1 VRWYWWTSASY
12 KPDFSKKSGLCP
24 NQYGDYYLS
33 KYINSIVFQSLKS
46 YLFPSIYLIAIA
58 AIDGA
63 FNILP
68 VQAIDPNPIINYQN
82 TPNSTNKAL
91 LNSAQ
96 NLNRKGAE
104 YLATGQAKLALA
116 SWQQAH
122 KIYLGLKDKEGIIGT
137 EINQAQAL
145 QSLGLYRQALSVLR
159 STRTQLQSQP
169 NSALKIRGLLSLGN
183 TLKSLRVLN
192 IPANKSRLDIDFGAT
207 EILTQALKLAI
218 DLQDPGLANQ
228 IELSLANTLE
238 LIGDPDTKQ
247 AAIQIYQSV
256 AAKSNSPVLR
266 IQAQINSY
274 RLNPRNDLNSSI
286 FLTNIRKELDL
297 ITPSRSTVYTYVALA
312 KTIQKSQADKTINRA
327 LSLQISSLLT
337 TAISQA
343 RTLGDARGEAQAVG
357 TLGNLYQLVGQDQ
370 DAQKLTEQAL
380 VIAESL
386 PAPDLAYRLQWQLG
400 KILTVTKPQNPQ
412 PAITAYQQA
421 VRHLKTLRND
431 LNASDADLQFSF
443 RDSVEPVY
451 RELVDLLLRNDDK
464 VLTTN
469 LTAAR
474 DLIESLQVAE
484 LENYLRQGCLDTYT
498 VELAKIDRSAVVI
511 YPIILRDR
519 VAVIAAVPNQ
529 PLRYYSRSISEINLK
544 NIITKLREQLD
555 NSEFT
560 ATQEQLFQQ
569 QSQQVYNLIIAPLAK
584 DLATSNSKTL
594 VFVLDGVL
602 RNIPMSM
609 LYDGKKYLVESYNL
623 ALTPGLQLVPP
634 PSDNNRQQYQAL
646 LGGISEERQGFKS
659 LTGVKQE
666 LAMISNL
673 MPSQQLINADFNQ
686 SQFSTKLVADRSSIV
701 HLATHGEFSSDPTK
715 TFILTWD
722 RRLDLARLN
731 NLLQNR
737 NLQSNQG
744 IDLLVLSACET
755 ATGDNRATLGLAGV
769 AIKARTKSTIASLW
783 KVNDK
788 ATQLLMTNFYQNLVT
803 KKLGKA
809 ESLKLAQQSL
819 LQQSQYRSPYYWAA
833 FVLVGNWQ

>member
-1 VRWYWWTSASY
+1 MNRT
-12 KPDFSKKSGLCP
+12 K
-24 NQYGDYYLS
+24 
-33 KYINSIVFQSLKS
+33 
-46 YLFPSIYLIAIA
+46 IYLITI
-58 AIDGA
+58 IFGA
-63 FNILP
+63 FNISP
-68 VQAIDPNPIINYQN
+68 VQAIDPNSIFNYPN
-82 TPNSTNKAL
+82 TTNSTNKSL
-91 LNSAQ
+91 LNAAQ
-96 NLNRKGAE
+96 NLNQKGAE
-104 YLATGQAKLALA
+104 YLATGQAKSALA

-122 KIYLGLKDKEGIIGT
+122 KIYLGLKDREGIIGT

-145 QSLGLYRQALSVLR
+145 QSLGLYRQALSILR
-159 STRTQLQSQP
+159 STKTQLQAQS
-169 NSALKIRGLLSLGN
+169 NSALKVRGLLSLGN

-192 IPANKSRLDIDFGAT
+192 TPANKSRLDIDFGAK
-207 EILTQALKLAI
+207 EILTEALKLAI
-218 DLQDPGLANQ
+218 DLQDSGLADRV
-228 IELSLANTLE
+228 ELSLANTLE
-238 LIGDPDTKQ
+238 SIDGPDSKQ

-256 AAKSNSPVLR
+256 VAKSSSPLLR

-274 RLNPRNDLNSSI
+274 RLNPRQDLNSLV

-297 ITPSRSTVYTYVALA
+297 ITPSRNTVYTYITLA
-312 KTIQKSQADKTINRA
+312 KTVQKNQLTKTSSRDF
-327 LSLQISSLLT
+327 SLQISALLT
-337 TAISQA
+337 TATAQA
-343 RTLGDARGEAQAVG
+343 RTIGDPRGEAQAIG
-357 TLGNLYQLVGQDQ
+357 TLGNLYQLVGQNR

-386 PAPDLAYRLQWQLG
+386 PAPDLAYRFQWQLG
-400 KILTVTKPQNPQ
+400 RILAVTNPQNPQ

-431 LNASDADLQFSF
+431 LNAGDADLQFSF

-451 RELVDLLLRNDDK
+451 RELVDLLLKDDDK
-464 VLTTN
+464 ILTAN
-469 LTAAR
+469 LTVAR

-529 PLRYYSRSISEINLK
+529 PLRYYSRSISEVKLK
-544 NIITKLREQLD
+544 NIVTGLREQLD
-555 NSEFT
+555 NSEFN
-560 ATQEQLFQQ
+560 ANQERSFQQ
-569 QSQQVYNLIIAPLAK
+569 QSQQVYDLLIKPLAK

-594 VFVLDGVL
+594 VFVLDGML

-609 LYDGKKYLVESYNL
+609 LYDGEKYLVESYNL

-634 PSDNNRQQYQAL
+634 QSANTRTQYQAL

-666 LAMISNL
+666 LSMIGNL

-701 HLATHGEFSSDPTK
+701 HLATHGEFSSDPAK

-722 RRLDLARLN
+722 RRLDLDRLH

-788 ATQLLMTNFYQNLVT
+788 ATQLLMANFYQNLVT

-819 LQQSQYRSPYYWAA
+819 LQHPQYRAPYYWAA

>member
-1 VRWYWWTSASY
+1 MHLT
-12 KPDFSKKSGLCP
+12 K
-24 NQYGDYYLS
+24 
-33 KYINSIVFQSLKS
+33 
-46 YLFPSIYLIAIA
+46 IYLITIVF
-58 AIDGA
+58 GA

-68 VQAIDPNPIINYQN
+68 VQAIDPNPIINYQK
-82 TPNSTNKAL
+82 TTNSTNNSL

-96 NLNRKGAE
+96 NLNQKGAE

-122 KIYLGLKDKEGIIGT
+122 KIYLGLKDREGIIGT

-145 QSLGLYRQALSVLR
+145 QSLGFYRQALSILR
-159 STRTQLQSQP
+159 STKTNLQAQP
-169 NSALKIRGLLSLGN
+169 NSALKVRGLLSLGN

-192 IPANKSRLDIDFGAT
+192 IPANKSRLDINFGAK
-207 EILTQALKLAI
+207 EILSEALKLAI
-218 DLQDPGLANQ
+218 DLQDAGLASQ

-238 LIGDPDTKQ
+238 LIGDSDTQQ
-247 AAIQIYQSV
+247 AAIEIYRSV
-256 AAKSNSPVLR
+256 AAKRNSPLLR

-274 RLNPRNDLNSSI
+274 RLNPHSNLNPLV
-286 FLTNIRKELDL
+286 FLTNIRKDLDL
-297 ITPSRSTVYTYVALA
+297 VTSSRSTIYTYITLA
-312 KTIQKSQADKTINRA
+312 KTVQKSQVNKTINRD
-327 LSLQISSLLT
+327 LSRQLSALLT
-337 TAISQA
+337 TAMAQA
-343 RTLGDARGEAQAVG
+343 RAIGDARGEAQAIG
-357 TLGNLYQLVGQDQ
+357 TLGNLYQLVGQDR

-380 VIAESL
+380 IIAEGL

-400 KILTVTKPQNPQ
+400 RIMTVTNPQNPQ
-412 PAITAYQQA
+412 PAIIAYQQA

-431 LNASDADLQFSF
+431 LTSSDADLQFSF

-451 RELVDLLLRNDDK
+451 RELVDLLLRDDDK
-464 VLTTN
+464 ILTTN
-469 LTAAR
+469 LIAAR

-519 VAVIAAVPNQ
+519 IAIIAAVPNQ
-529 PLRYYSRSISEINLK
+529 PLRYYSQSISEAKIK
-544 NIITKLREQLD
+544 NIVAGLREQLD
-555 NSEFT
+555 NSEFNP
-560 ATQEQLFQQ
+560 TQERSFQQ
-569 QSQQVYNLIIAPLAK
+569 QSQQIYDLLIKPLAQ

-634 PSDNNRQQYQAL
+634 QNDNNRPQYQAL

-686 SQFSTKLVADRSSIV
+686 SQFSTKLVTDRSSIV
-701 HLATHGEFSSDPTK
+701 HLATHGEFSSNPTK

-722 RRLDLARLN
+722 QRLDLNRLN
-731 NLLQNR
+731 NLLQSR

-783 KVNDK
+783 KVNDR
-788 ATQLLMTNFYQNLVT
+788 ATQLLMANFYQNLVT
-803 KKLGKA
+803 KKLSKA

-819 LQQSQYRSPYYWAA
+819 IQHAQYRSPYYWAA

>member
-1 VRWYWWTSASY
+1 MNRT
-12 KPDFSKKSGLCP
+12 K
-24 NQYGDYYLS
+24 
-33 KYINSIVFQSLKS
+33 
-46 YLFPSIYLIAIA
+46 IYLIAI
-58 AIDGA
+58 IFGA
-63 FNILP
+63 LDILP
-68 VQAIDPNPIINYQN
+68 VQAIDSGIKNNLQG
-82 TPNSTNKAL
+82 TANSTNSSL
-91 LNSAQ
+91 LNAAQ
-96 NLNRKGAE
+96 NLNQKGAA

-116 SWQQAH
+116 NWQQAH
-122 KIYLGLKDKEGIIGT
+122 KIYLGLKDREGIIGT

-145 QSLGLYRQALSVLR
+145 QSLGFYRQALSILR
-159 STRTQLQSQP
+159 STKTQLQAQP
-169 NSALKIRGLLSLGN
+169 NSALKVRGLLSLGN

-192 IPANKSRLDIDFGAT
+192 TPANKSRLDIDFGAK
-207 EILTQALKLAI
+207 EILTEALKLAI
-218 DLQDPGLANQ
+218 DLRDSGLADRV
-228 IELSLANTLE
+228 ELSLANTLE
-238 LIGDPDTKQ
+238 SIGDSDTRQ

-256 AAKSNSPVLR
+256 ATKSSSPLLR
-266 IQAQINSY
+266 IQSQINSY
-274 RLNPRNDLNSSI
+274 RLNPRQNLNPSI
-286 FLTNIRKELDL
+286 FLANIRKELDL
-297 ITPSRSTVYTYVALA
+297 VTPSRSSIYTYITLA
-312 KTIQKSQADKTINRA
+312 KIVQKSQLTKTSSRD
-327 LSLQISSLLT
+327 LSLQISALLT
-337 TAISQA
+337 TAIAQA
-343 RTLGDARGEAQAVG
+343 RTLKDARGEAQAIG
-357 TLGNLYQLVGQDQ
+357 TLGNLYQQVGQDR
-370 DAQKLTEQAL
+370 DAQKLTKQAL

-386 PAPDLAYRLQWQLG
+386 QAPELAYRLQWQLG
-400 KILTVTKPQNPQ
+400 RILTVTNPQNPQ
-412 PAITAYQQA
+412 PAIIAYQQA

-451 RELVDLLLRNDDK
+451 RELVDLLLRDDDK
-464 VLTTN
+464 ILATN

-519 VAVIAAVPNQ
+519 VAVIAAIPNQ
-529 PLRYYSRSISEINLK
+529 PPRYYSRSISEVKLK
-544 NIITKLREQLD
+544 NIVAGLREQLD
-555 NSEFT
+555 NSEFNL
-560 ATQEQLFQQ
+560 AQEQLFQQ
-569 QSQQVYNLIIAPLAK
+569 QSRQVYNLLIEPLAK
-584 DLATSNSKTL
+584 DLAKSNSKTL
-594 VFVLDGVL
+594 VFVLDGVF

-634 PSDNNRQQYQAL
+634 QNNNNRQQYQAL

-666 LAMISNL
+666 LAMVSSL

-686 SQFSTKLVADRSSIV
+686 TKFSTKLVADRSSIV
-701 HLATHGEFSSDPTK
+701 HLATHGEFSSDPAK

-722 RRLDLARLN
+722 NRLDLDRLN
-731 NLLQNR
+731 NLLQSR
-737 NLQSNQG
+737 NLESNQG

-788 ATQLLMTNFYQNLVT
+788 ATQLLMANFYQNLVT
-803 KKLGKA
+803 KKLSKA

-819 LQQSQYRSPYYWAA
+819 LQQPQYRSPYYWAA

>member
-1 VRWYWWTSASY
+1 MNRT
-12 KPDFSKKSGLCP
+12 K
-24 NQYGDYYLS
+24 
-33 KYINSIVFQSLKS
+33 
-46 YLFPSIYLIAIA
+46 IYLITMVLS
-58 AIDGA
+58 A

-68 VQAIDPNPIINYQN
+68 VQAIDPNPVINHQN
-82 TPNSTNKAL
+82 TTNSTNTAL

-96 NLNRKGAE
+96 NLNQKGAE
-104 YLATGQAKLALA
+104 YLATGQAKLALV

-122 KIYLGLKDKEGIIGT
+122 KIYLGLKDREGIIGT
-137 EINQAQAL
+137 QINQAQAL
-145 QSLGLYRQALSVLR
+145 QSLGLYRQALSILR
-159 STRTQLQSQP
+159 STKTQLQTQP
-169 NSALKIRGLLSLGN
+169 NSILKVRGLLSLGN
-183 TLKSLRVLN
+183 TLKSLRVLS
-192 IPANKSRLDIDFGAT
+192 ISANKSRLDIDFGAK
-207 EILTQALKLAI
+207 EVLAEALKLAI
-218 DLQDPGLANQ
+218 NLQDLGLTNQ

-238 LIGDPDTKQ
+238 LIGDPDAKQ
-247 AAIQIYQSV
+247 AAIKIYQSV
-256 AAKSNSPVLR
+256 SIKSTSPLFV
-266 IQAQINSY
+266 IQSQINSY
-274 RLNPRNDLNSSI
+274 RLNSEKDLNSLI
-286 FLTNIRKELDL
+286 FVTNIRKKLDL
-297 ITPSRSTVYTYVALA
+297 ITPSRSTIYTYVTLA
-312 KTIQKSQADKTINRA
+312 KTVQQTQIGRKIDQN

-337 TAISQA
+337 TAIAQA
-343 RTLGDARGEAQAVG
+343 RTLKDARGEAQAIG
-357 TLGNLYQLVGQDQ
+357 TLGNLYQQVGQYQ

-380 VIAESL
+380 IIAESL
-386 PAPDLAYRLQWQLG
+386 PAPDLAYRLHWQLG
-400 KILTVTKPQNPQ
+400 RILAVTNPQNPQ

-431 LNASDADLQFSF
+431 LNASNADQQFSF

-464 VLTTN
+464 ILATN

-519 VAVIAAVPNQ
+519 VAVITAIPNQ
-529 PLRYYSRSISEINLK
+529 PLRYYSRSISEVKLE
-544 NIITKLREQLD
+544 NIVTKLREQLD
-555 NSEFT
+555 NSEFNLS
-560 ATQEQLFQQ
+560 QEQLFQQ
-569 QSQQVYNLIIAPLAK
+569 QSQQVYNLLIEPLAK

-594 VFVLDGVL
+594 VFVLDGML

-634 PSDNNRQQYQAL
+634 NDNARQQYQAL

-686 SQFSTKLVADRSSIV
+686 SKFSTKLVADKSSIV

-722 RRLDLARLN
+722 HRLDLDGLN
-731 NLLQNR
+731 NLLQSR
-737 NLQSNQG
+737 NLQSSQG

-783 KVNDK
+783 KVNDQ
-788 ATQLLMTNFYQNLVT
+788 ATQLLMANFYQNLVT
-803 KKLGKA
+803 RKLGLA

-819 LQQSQYRSPYYWAA
+819 LQHPQYRAPYYWAG

>member
-1 VRWYWWTSASY
+1 MNRT
-12 KPDFSKKSGLCP
+12 
-24 NQYGDYYLS
+24 N
-33 KYINSIVFQSLKS
+33 
-46 YLFPSIYLIAIA
+46 IYLITMIF
-58 AIDGA
+58 GA

-68 VQAIDPNPIINYQN
+68 VQAINPDTNINYQN
-82 TPNSTNKAL
+82 TINSTNKSL
-91 LNSAQ
+91 LDSAQ
-96 NLNRKGAE
+96 NLNQKGAE
-104 YLATGQAKLALA
+104 YLATGQAKLAFA
-116 SWQQAH
+116 SWQRAH
-122 KIYLGLKDKEGIIGT
+122 KIYLGLKDQEGIIGT

-145 QSLGLYRQALSVLR
+145 QSLGFYRQALSILR
-159 STRTQLQSQP
+159 STKTQLQARST
-169 NSALKIRGLLSLGN
+169 SALKVRGLLSLGN

-192 IPANKSRLDIDFGAT
+192 IPANKSRLDIDFGAK
-207 EILTQALKLAI
+207 EILTEALGLAI
-218 DLQDPGLANQ
+218 ALQDTELASQ

-247 AAIQIYQSV
+247 AAIQIYQAV
-256 AAKSNSPVLR
+256 ATKSNSPLLK

-274 RLNPRNDLNSSI
+274 RLNPQRDLNSLE

-297 ITPSRSTVYTYVALA
+297 ITPSRSTIYTYITLA
-312 KTIQKSQADKTINRA
+312 KTIQKSQIGETINRD
-327 LSLQISSLLT
+327 LSLQISALLT
-337 TAISQA
+337 TATTQA
-343 RTLGDARGEAQAVG
+343 RTIKDPRGEAQAIG
-357 TLGNLYQLVGQDQ
+357 TLGNLYQLVGQDR
-370 DAQKLTEQAL
+370 DAQKLTEQAV

-386 PAPDLAYRLQWQLG
+386 PAPDLAYRFQWQLG
-400 KILTVTKPQNPQ
+400 KILTITKPQNPQ
-412 PAITAYQQA
+412 SAIIAYQQA

-464 VLTTN
+464 ILASN

-498 VELAKIDRSAVVI
+498 VELAKIDRSAIVI

-519 VAVIAAVPNQ
+519 IAIIAAVPNQ
-529 PLRYYSRSISEINLK
+529 PLRYYSRSISEVKLK
-544 NIITKLREQLD
+544 NIVIGLREQLD
-555 NSEFT
+555 NSEFN
-560 ATQEQLFQQ
+560 ATQERSFQQ
-569 QSQQVYNLIIAPLAK
+569 QSQQIYNLLIEPLEK
-584 DLATSNSKTL
+584 DLAKSNSKTL

-634 PSDNNRQQYQAL
+634 QSGNNRQQYQAL

-666 LAMISNL
+666 LAMIGNL
-673 MPSQQLINADFNQ
+673 MPSQQLINAEFNQ
-686 SQFSTKLVADRSSIV
+686 SQFSTKLVTDRSSIV

-722 RRLDLARLN
+722 NRLDLDRLN

-755 ATGDNRATLGLAGV
+755 ANGDNRATLGLAGV

-788 ATQLLMTNFYQNLVT
+788 ATQLLMANFYQNLVT

-819 LQQSQYRSPYYWAA
+819 LQHSQYRAPYYWAA

>member
-1 VRWYWWTSASY
+1 MNRT
-12 KPDFSKKSGLCP
+12 K
-24 NQYGDYYLS
+24 
-33 KYINSIVFQSLKS
+33 
-46 YLFPSIYLIAIA
+46 IYLIAI
-58 AIDGA
+58 IFGA
-63 FNILP
+63 LDILP
-68 VQAIDPNPIINYQN
+68 AQAIDLGIKNNLQG
-82 TPNSTNKAL
+82 TANSTNSSL
-91 LNSAQ
+91 LNAAQ
-96 NLNRKGAE
+96 NLNQKGAE
-104 YLATGQAKLALA
+104 YLATGQAKSALA
-116 SWQQAH
+116 NWQQAH
-122 KIYLGLKDKEGIIGT
+122 KIYLGLKDREGIIGT

-145 QSLGLYRQALSVLR
+145 QSLGLYRQALSILR
-159 STRTQLQSQP
+159 STKTQLQAQP
-169 NSALKIRGLLSLGN
+169 NSALKVRGLLSLGN

-192 IPANKSRLDIDFGAT
+192 TPANKSRLDINFGAK
-207 EILTQALKLAI
+207 EILIEALKLAI
-218 DLQDPGLANQ
+218 NLQDSGLADRV
-228 IELSLANTLE
+228 ELSLANTLE
-238 LIGDPDTKQ
+238 SIGDSDTRQ

-256 AAKSNSPVLR
+256 ATKSSSPLLR
-266 IQAQINSY
+266 IQSQINSY
-274 RLNPRNDLNSSI
+274 RLNPRQNLNPSI
-286 FLTNIRKELDL
+286 FLANIRKELDL
-297 ITPSRSTVYTYVALA
+297 VIPSRSSIYTYITLA
-312 KTIQKSQADKTINRA
+312 KTVQKSQLTKTSSRD
-327 LSLQISSLLT
+327 LSLQISALLT
-337 TAISQA
+337 TAIAQA
-343 RTLGDARGEAQAVG
+343 RTLKDARGEAQAIG
-357 TLGNLYQLVGQDQ
+357 TLGNLYQQVGQDR
-370 DAQKLTEQAL
+370 DAQKLTKQAL

-386 PAPDLAYRLQWQLG
+386 QAPELVYRLQWQLG
-400 KILTVTKPQNPQ
+400 RILTVTNPQNHQ
-412 PAITAYQQA
+412 PAIIAYQQA

-451 RELVDLLLRNDDK
+451 RELVDLLLRDDDK
-464 VLTTN
+464 ILATN

-519 VAVIAAVPNQ
+519 VAVIAAIPNQ
-529 PLRYYSRSISEINLK
+529 PLRYYSRSISEVKLK
-544 NIITKLREQLD
+544 NIVAGLREQLD
-555 NSEFT
+555 NSEFNL
-560 ATQEQLFQQ
+560 AQEQLFQQ
-569 QSQQVYNLIIAPLAK
+569 QSRQVYDLLIEPLAK
-584 DLATSNSKTL
+584 DLAKSNSKTL
-594 VFVLDGVL
+594 VFVLDGVF

-634 PSDNNRQQYQAL
+634 QKDNTQPQYQAL

-666 LAMISNL
+666 LAMVSSL

-686 SQFSTKLVADRSSIV
+686 TKFSTKLVADRSSIV
-701 HLATHGEFSSDPTK
+701 HLATHGEFSSDPAK

-722 RRLDLARLN
+722 NRIDLDRLN
-731 NLLQNR
+731 NLLQSR
-737 NLQSNQG
+737 NLESNQG

-788 ATQLLMTNFYQNLVT
+788 ATQLLMANFYQNLVT
-803 KKLGKA
+803 KKLSKA

-819 LQQSQYRSPYYWAA
+819 LQQPQYRSPYYWAA

>member
-1 VRWYWWTSASY
+1 MHLT
-12 KPDFSKKSGLCP
+12 K
-24 NQYGDYYLS
+24 
-33 KYINSIVFQSLKS
+33 
-46 YLFPSIYLIAIA
+46 IYLITIVF
-58 AIDGA
+58 GA

-68 VQAIDPNPIINYQN
+68 VQAIDPNPIINYQK
-82 TPNSTNKAL
+82 TTNSTNNSL

-96 NLNRKGAE
+96 NLNQKGAE

-122 KIYLGLKDKEGIIGT
+122 KIYLGLKDREGIIGT

-145 QSLGLYRQALSVLR
+145 QSLGFYRQALSILR
-159 STRTQLQSQP
+159 STKTNLQAQP
-169 NSALKIRGLLSLGN
+169 NSALKVRGLLSLGN

-192 IPANKSRLDIDFGAT
+192 IPANKSRLDINFGAK
-207 EILTQALKLAI
+207 EILSEALKLAI
-218 DLQDPGLANQ
+218 DLQDAGLASQ

-238 LIGDPDTKQ
+238 LIGDSDTQQ
-247 AAIQIYQSV
+247 AAIEIYRSV
-256 AAKSNSPVLR
+256 AAKRNSPLLR

-274 RLNPRNDLNSSI
+274 RLNPHSNLNPLV
-286 FLTNIRKELDL
+286 FLTNIRKDLDL
-297 ITPSRSTVYTYVALA
+297 VTPSRSTIYTYITLA
-312 KTIQKSQADKTINRA
+312 KTVQKSQVNKTINRD
-327 LSLQISSLLT
+327 LSRQLSALLT
-337 TAISQA
+337 TAMAQA
-343 RTLGDARGEAQAVG
+343 RAIGDARGEAQAIG
-357 TLGNLYQLVGQDQ
+357 TLGNLYQLVGQDR

-380 VIAESL
+380 IIAEGL

-400 KILTVTKPQNPQ
+400 RIMTVTNPQNPQ
-412 PAITAYQQA
+412 PAIIAYQQA

-431 LNASDADLQFSF
+431 LTSSDADLQFSF

-451 RELVDLLLRNDDK
+451 RELVDLLLRDDDK
-464 VLTTN
+464 ILTTN
-469 LTAAR
+469 LIAAR

-519 VAVIAAVPNQ
+519 IAIIAAVPNQ
-529 PLRYYSRSISEINLK
+529 PLRYYSQSISEAKIK
-544 NIITKLREQLD
+544 NIVAGLREQLD
-555 NSEFT
+555 NSEFNP
-560 ATQEQLFQQ
+560 TQERSFQQ
-569 QSQQVYNLIIAPLAK
+569 QSQQIYDLLIKPLAQ

-634 PSDNNRQQYQAL
+634 QNDNNRPQYQAL

-686 SQFSTKLVADRSSIV
+686 SQFSTKLVTDRSSIV

-722 RRLDLARLN
+722 QRLDLNRLN
-731 NLLQNR
+731 NLLQSR

-783 KVNDK
+783 KVNDR
-788 ATQLLMTNFYQNLVT
+788 ATQLLMANFYQNLVT
-803 KKLGKA
+803 KKLSKA

-819 LQQSQYRSPYYWAA
+819 IQHAQYRSPYYWAA

>member
-1 VRWYWWTSASY
+1 MNRT
-12 KPDFSKKSGLCP
+12 K
-24 NQYGDYYLS
+24 
-33 KYINSIVFQSLKS
+33 
-46 YLFPSIYLIAIA
+46 IYLITI
-58 AIDGA
+58 IFGA
-63 FNILP
+63 FNISP
-68 VQAIDPNPIINYQN
+68 VQAIDPNPIVNSQN
-82 TPNSTNKAL
+82 TTNSTNNSL
-91 LNSAQ
+91 LNAAQ
-96 NLNRKGAE
+96 NLNQKGAE

-122 KIYLGLKDKEGIIGT
+122 TIYLGLKDREGIIGT
-137 EINQAQAL
+137 QINQAQAL
-145 QSLGLYRQALSVLR
+145 QSLGLYRQALSILR
-159 STRTQLQSQP
+159 SVKTNLQSQS
-169 NSALKIRGLLSLGN
+169 NSVLKVRGLLSLGN

-192 IPANKSRLDIDFGAT
+192 TPANKSRLDIGFGAK
-207 EILTQALKLAI
+207 EILTEALKLAI
-218 DLQDPGLANQ
+218 DLQDSGLADRV
-228 IELSLANTLE
+228 ELSLANTLE

-247 AAIQIYQSV
+247 AAIEIYRSV
-256 AAKSNSPVLR
+256 ATKSSSPLLR

-274 RLNPRNDLNSSI
+274 RLNPSKDLNSSV

-297 ITPSRSTVYTYVALA
+297 ITPSRSAIYTYITLA
-312 KTIQKSQADKTINRA
+312 KTVQKSQISKTINRD

-337 TAISQA
+337 TATAQA
-343 RTLGDARGEAQAVG
+343 RTIGDARGEAQAIG
-357 TLGNLYQLVGQDQ
+357 TLGNLYQLVGQDR

-380 VIAESL
+380 VIAEGL

-400 KILTVTKPQNPQ
+400 RILAVTNPQNPQ
-412 PAITAYQQA
+412 PAIAAYQQA

-431 LNASDADLQFSF
+431 LNAGDADLQFSF

-451 RELVDLLLRNDDK
+451 RELVDLLLRDDDK
-464 VLTTN
+464 ILTTN
-469 LTAAR
+469 LTTAR

-519 VAVIAAVPNQ
+519 IAVIAAVPNQ
-529 PLRYYSRSISEINLK
+529 PLRYYSRSISEIK
-544 NIITKLREQLD
+544 IENIITGLREQLD
-555 NSEFT
+555 NSEFNP
-560 ATQEQLFQQ
+560 TQERSFQQ
-569 QSQQVYNLIIAPLAK
+569 QSQQIYNLLIEPLAK
-584 DLATSNSKTL
+584 DLAKSNSKTL

-634 PSDNNRQQYQAL
+634 QSNNIRPQYQAL
-646 LGGISEERQGFKS
+646 LGGISEARQGFKS
-659 LTGVKQE
+659 LNSVKQE
-666 LAMISNL
+666 LAMIGKL
-673 MPSQQLINADFNQ
+673 MPSQQLLNADFNQ
-686 SQFSTKLVADRSSIV
+686 SQFSTKLVTDRSSIV
-701 HLATHGEFSSDPTK
+701 HLATHGEFSSDPAK

-722 RRLDLARLN
+722 RRLDLDRLN

-755 ATGDNRATLGLAGV
+755 ANGDNRATLGLAGV
-769 AIKARTKSTIASLW
+769 AVKARTKSTIASLW
-783 KVNDK
+783 KVNDR
-788 ATQLLMTNFYQNLVT
+788 ATQLLMANFYQNLVT
-803 KKLGKA
+803 KKLGLA

-819 LQQSQYRSPYYWAA
+819 LQHPQYRAPYYWAA

>member
-1 VRWYWWTSASY
+1 MNRI
-12 KPDFSKKSGLCP
+12 K
-24 NQYGDYYLS
+24 
-33 KYINSIVFQSLKS
+33 
-46 YLFPSIYLIAIA
+46 IYLITI
-58 AIDGA
+58 IFGA
-63 FNILP
+63 FNISP
-68 VQAIDPNPIINYQN
+68 VQAIDPNPIVNYPN
-82 TPNSTNKAL
+82 TTNSTNNSL
-91 LNSAQ
+91 LNAAQ
-96 NLNRKGAE
+96 NLNQKGAE

-122 KIYLGLKDKEGIIGT
+122 KIYLGLKDREGIIGT

-145 QSLGLYRQALSVLR
+145 QSLGLYRQALSILR
-159 STRTQLQSQP
+159 STKTQLQAQS
-169 NSALKIRGLLSLGN
+169 NSALKVRGLLGLGN
-183 TLKSLRVLN
+183 TLKSLRVLKT
-192 IPANKSRLDIDFGAT
+192 PANKSRLDIDFGAK
-207 EILTQALKLAI
+207 EILTETLKLAI
-218 DLQDPGLANQ
+218 DLQDSGLVDRV
-228 IELSLANTLE
+228 ELSLANTLE
-238 LIGDPDTKQ
+238 LIGDSDTKQ

-256 AAKSNSPVLR
+256 TIKSNSPLLR

-274 RLNPRNDLNSSI
+274 RLNPQQDLNSLV

-297 ITPSRSTVYTYVALA
+297 ITPSRSAIYTYVTLA
-312 KTIQKSQADKTINRA
+312 KTVQKSQIGKTINRD

-337 TAISQA
+337 TATAQA
-343 RTLGDARGEAQAVG
+343 RTIGDARGEAQAIG
-357 TLGNLYQLVGQDQ
+357 TLGNLYQLVGQER

-380 VIAESL
+380 VIAEGL

-400 KILTVTKPQNPQ
+400 RILAVTNPQNPQ
-412 PAITAYQQA
+412 PAIAAYQQA

-431 LNASDADLQFSF
+431 LNAGDADLQFSF

-451 RELVDLLLRNDDK
+451 RELVDLLLRDDDK
-464 VLTTN
+464 ILTTN
-469 LTAAR
+469 LTIAR

-519 VAVIAAVPNQ
+519 IAVIAAVPNQ
-529 PLRYYSRSISEINLK
+529 PLRYYSRSISEVKIK
-544 NIITKLREQLD
+544 NIIARLREQLD
-555 NSEFT
+555 NSEFNVS
-560 ATQEQLFQQ
+560 QERAFQQ
-569 QSQQVYNLIIAPLAK
+569 QSQQVYNLLIEPLAK
-584 DLATSNSKTL
+584 DLAKSNSKTL

-634 PSDNNRQQYQAL
+634 QGGNTRTQYQAL
-646 LGGISEERQGFKS
+646 LGGISEERQGFKP

-666 LAMISNL
+666 LAMISSL
-673 MPSQQLINADFNQ
+673 MPSQQLINAEFNQ

-722 RRLDLARLN
+722 NRLDLDRLN

-755 ATGDNRATLGLAGV
+755 ANGDNRATLGLAGV

-783 KVNDK
+783 KVNDR
-788 ATQLLMTNFYQNLVT
+788 ATQLLMANFYQNLVT

-819 LQQSQYRSPYYWAA
+819 LQYPQYRAPYYWAA